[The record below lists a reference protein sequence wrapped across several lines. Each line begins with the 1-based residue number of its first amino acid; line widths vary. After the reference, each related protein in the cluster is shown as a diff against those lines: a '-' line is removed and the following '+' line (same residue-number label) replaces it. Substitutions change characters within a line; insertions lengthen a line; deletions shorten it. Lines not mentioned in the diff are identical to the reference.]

1 MELLL
6 NEYENL
12 KEIGKGSFAKIYKVR
27 HHKLDY
33 IRAIR
38 VLNAMVVNEED
49 HTYQTFVN
57 ECKTLLQL
65 GNGCHPN
72 LAHIYQPRL
81 LQNHALVEMDY
92 IDGCDLEYYLKEQ
105 NHFVPVNEIMRFL
118 LQISSALAYCHI
130 DCYEYLYDK
139 NKIYEYKL
147 KSPLK
152 GTTFQIAPDPTD
164 GNKDLITDL
173 QRQELI
179 RIYGVTHNDLHS
191 KNIMRKRYDGNYIL
205 LDFGLVIQNGK
216 CVKSSSRRDGA
227 IEYKAPEKW
236 DSQSMITTRTDIYSF
251 GILLYEM
258 LAGQVPFPY
267 LREKYSKEEQA
278 LYELSIQHEQTK
290 PPAIEP
296 LRRAAFE
303 AAHPGKTYEKDYPC
317 WLEDVIIKCLEKKPE
332 KRYTNAKELYEEVKP
347 LIETNNYNTINELKS
362 ITKENVSLT
371 QEVAEKES
379 KITSLLQAISKL
391 MGDNERMQQ
400 EMNRK
405 KSKRKSNPA
414 GIILCLLLAALSS
427 FFGFK
432 YYKLSQSVP
441 IDPSH
446 YESTISKQ
454 QKEINSLRDYI
465 EENITHKET
474 IP

>member
-12 KEIGKGSFAKIYKVR
+12 KKLGQGSFATIYKVR
-27 HHKLDY
+27 HHTLDY

-49 HTYQTFVN
+49 QTYQTFLN

-65 GNGCHPN
+65 GNGAHPN

-92 IDGCDLEYYLKEQ
+92 IDGCDLEYYLREQ
-105 NHFVPVNEIMRFL
+105 NYFIPTNEVMRFL
-118 LQISSALAYCHI
+118 LQISSALAYCHV

-139 NKIYEYKL
+139 NETYEYKL

-152 GTTFQIAPDPTD
+152 GKKFKIEPDPNN

-173 QRQELI
+173 QRRELI

-227 IEYKAPEKW
+227 IEYKSPEKW
-236 DSQSMITTRTDIYSF
+236 DSQSVITTRTDIYSF

-258 LAGQVPFPY
+258 LAGRVPFPY
-267 LREKYSKEEQA
+267 QREKYSKEEQA
-278 LYELSIQHEQTK
+278 LFELSIQHEETK

-303 AAHPGKTYEKDYPC
+303 ATNPGKTYEKDYPD
-317 WLEDVIIKCLEKKPE
+317 WLEEVIMKCLEKKPE
-332 KRYTNAKELYEEVKP
+332 KRYADAKELHEEVKP
-347 LIETNNYNTINELKS
+347 LIETTNNNTISELQS
-362 ITKENVSLT
+362 LSKEHTSLT
-371 QEVAEKES
+371 QELAEKET

-391 MGDNERMQQ
+391 MGDNERQQQ
-400 EMNRK
+400 EINQKKIKRK
-405 KSKRKSNPA
+405 KQPA
-414 GIILCLLLAALSS
+414 WIILCLLLAALSS
-427 FFGFK
+427 LLGFK
-432 YYKLSQSVP
+432 YYNLSQAVP
-441 IDPSH
+441 TIPTN
-446 YESTISKQ
+446 YETTISKQ
-454 QKEINSLRDYI
+454 ENEINTLRESLRECI
-465 EENITHKET
+465 SKKET
-474 IP
+474 TP